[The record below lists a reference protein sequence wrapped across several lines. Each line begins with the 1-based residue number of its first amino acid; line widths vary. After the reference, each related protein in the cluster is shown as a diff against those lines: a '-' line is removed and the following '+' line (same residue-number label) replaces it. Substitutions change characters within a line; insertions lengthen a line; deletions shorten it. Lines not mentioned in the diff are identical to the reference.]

1 MDGGLLKTKLGAAR
15 RERRRPEEASTSPNL
30 TLGAAQGADLRSR
43 VVMRTEPRRVG
54 RDLHLA
60 DWICPAKDHIRFS
73 YEKVFE
79 IVLYEGRGACGTRRP
94 EEPAVKW
101 TVSVGRFRSEHRP
114 LEGATGFLL
123 ANGGPLAL
131 LDWIEGQLG
140 MNGPKAPWTDRVIVY
155 HQALRRATNA
165 VFAQSFQADPWA
177 TASHLLKRRD
187 ALLLAGW
194 DPSQRT
200 AVRIVDDLACLEP
213 IVEPPGVPDRIQACL
228 EALATG
234 LRLPDHGV
242 VIDEIIEEWPPLWQR
257 LLRELSVE
265 VIPRPEIRGRG
276 ALRVIQTNLV
286 DNEEDE
292 ATVDPSLTA
301 IQASSR
307 HAAVGLVSRLLRER
321 KATVCTPDPGL
332 GLMLDAALHADGQP
346 TVGALRESRGQPVHQ
361 VLPLVM
367 ELLWEPVNPYVLL
380 DLLLLPVGPLR
391 AYAYK
396 LTRALEE
403 QPGYGSDAWNN
414 AIEAIRADDE
424 EGKHTQRLKKWLEH
438 ERIAVGETVPTS
450 LVEARC
456 GLVAQWAAGRAQHEG
471 KRNAPDE
478 ILIAALRS
486 AASQARALGNLVL
499 QLGATISE
507 AQLKRL
513 LDEVR
518 GQARID
524 IPHETQA
531 NGSGIVASLAD
542 VPDTDLLI
550 WLAPNATQRPGHGF
564 TPREVRQ
571 LADQGILLD
580 VGDRRSAE
588 IKGLARAEGL
598 LVVEVPD
605 EKPKDPLWLQIHGAL
620 LISGRRGDA
629 LPHLEDILRELI
641 PTRSVHPV
649 NFPME
654 RVAWDK
660 AAPVPLPEHTSASAL
675 EDQLSCP
682 LRWTLRHALNLRYGA
697 ISSIPEDFRLKGL
710 LAHTLMECVFSP
722 GEPPSPEQAEQR
734 MRDAFDELLPRN
746 AAPLAIPRKIQER
759 NRLRGELAASARQF
773 ATILTEGGYRIV
785 GMEVPVEG
793 EVDGVPLAGRI
804 DCVIADDNEEAI
816 VDLKLAGA
824 RFENLIEEGRALQL
838 ATYAHSRGA
847 RSGGYFIL
855 AKGSLFTP
863 SAAPVRGGPRT
874 IEGPDLGETWER
886 LEQALRNASPWMMEG
901 PVVARPLQDPAAW
914 EHGTNVA
921 LDAEAAE
928 HVLCKYCDYDILCGR
943 RPLA

>member
-1 MDGGLLKTKLGAAR
+1 M
-15 RERRRPEEASTSPNL
+15 
-30 TLGAAQGADLRSR
+30 
-43 VVMRTEPRRVG
+43 
-54 RDLHLA
+54 
-60 DWICPAKDHIRFS
+60 
-73 YEKVFE
+73 
-79 IVLYEGRGACGTRRP
+79 
-94 EEPAVKW
+94 KW

-114 LEGATGFLL
+114 LEGATGILL
-123 ANGGPLAL
+123 ADGGPLAL
-131 LDWIEGQLG
+131 LEWIEGQLG
-140 MNGPKAPWTDRVIVY
+140 LKGPKVPWTDRVIVY
-155 HQALRRATNA
+155 HQALRRATDA
-165 VFAQSFQADPWA
+165 VFAQSFQVDPWA

-194 DPSQRT
+194 DPSLESG
-200 AVRIVDDLACLEP
+200 VRIVDDIAFLEP
-213 IVEPPGVPDRIQACL
+213 LGEPPGVPDRIQACL

-234 LRLPDHGV
+234 YRLPDHTV
-242 VIDEIIEEWPPLWQR
+242 VIDEVIEEWPPLWQR
-257 LLRELSVE
+257 LLLKLTLEEIPELE
-265 VIPRPEIRGRG
+265 LRGRG
-276 ALRVIQTNLV
+276 ALRVIQNNLL
-286 DNEEDE
+286 DDQEDE

-301 IQASSR
+301 VQAGSR
-307 HAAVGLVSRLLRER
+307 HAAVVFVARLLRDR
-321 KATVCTPDPGL
+321 KATVYTPDPGL
-332 GLMLDAALHADGQP
+332 ASMLDAALHGDGQP
-346 TVGALRESRGQPVHQ
+346 TAGALRESRGQPVHQ
-361 VLPLVM
+361 VLPLVIG
-367 ELLWEPVNPYVLL
+367 LLWEPVNPYVLL

-391 AYAYK
+391 GYAYQ

-403 QPGYGSDAWNN
+403 QPGYDSDAWNE
-414 AIEAIRADDE
+414 AIEAILAEDE
-424 EGKHTQRLKKWLEH
+424 EGAHAERLRTWLEH
-438 ERIAVGETVPTS
+438 ERIAIGESVPTS
-450 LVEARC
+450 LVETRC
-456 GLVAQWAAGRAQHEG
+456 GLVAQWAVGRAQYEWE
-471 KRNAPDE
+471 RDAPDE
-478 ILIAALRS
+478 ILIEALHS
-486 AASQARALGNLVL
+486 AASQASALGNLVP

-518 GQARID
+518 GEASFD
-524 IPHETQA
+524 IPHEAQA
-531 NGSGIVASLAD
+531 NGSRIVTSLPN
-542 VPDTDLLI
+542 VPDTNVLI
-550 WLAPNATQRPGHGF
+550 WLAPNAAQSPGHGF
-564 TPREVRQ
+564 TPKEARR

-588 IKGLARAEGL
+588 IRGLARAEGL
-598 LVVEVPD
+598 LVVEVPN
-605 EKPKDPLWLQIHGAL
+605 EKPTDPLWLQIHGNL
-620 LISGRRGDA
+620 LVNGQRGGA
-629 LPHLEDILRELI
+629 LPHLEDMLRELI
-641 PTRSVHPV
+641 PTRSVPRV
-649 NFPME
+649 KFPME

-660 AAPVPLPEHTSASAL
+660 ALPVPMPEHTSASAL

-682 LRWTLRHALNLRYGA
+682 LRWTLRHALKLRYGA
-697 ISSIPEDFRLKGL
+697 ISSIPEDFRLNGL
-710 LAHTLMECVFSP
+710 LAHTLMECVFPP

-793 EVDGVPLAGRI
+793 QVDGVPLAGRI

-824 RFENLIEEGRALQL
+824 RFENLIQEGRALQL

-863 SAAPVRGGPRT
+863 SAAPVRGGPRM

-901 PVVARPLQDPAAW
+901 PVVARPLQDPASW
-914 EHGTNVA
+914 DHGTNVA
-921 LDAEAAE
+921 LDAEADE
-928 HVLCKYCDYDILCGR
+928 QVLCKYCDYDILCGR